1 MGQQERRHERPS
13 ILSNLIAPYVIAAGT
28 VTASPAMR
36 KLAILTIINA
46 LGNGLFA
53 TINIL
58 FYTQHLGFSIGVVSA
73 ALFAATVL
81 AIGGDFLSGKVS
93 DASSP
98 KPVFLSGLVLSALA
112 TALLLAVWNEVS
124 FVMALCLISLGQGL
138 CMSSNT
144 TLIRRLARENPA
156 LTRASLR
163 SLLTIGIS
171 AGALIAGVV
180 LDTETLRA
188 FQAAILANALTFVI
202 AAALLA
208 RISVPAKPPG
218 MPGRP
223 NPILPNHRFATF
235 SLANGVIGIYMH
247 ALSFAL
253 PLWAIMHHPGLTW
266 VVGVL
271 VAVNALLT
279 ATFQV
284 PASAGISNINSASCR
299 LVIGA
304 ICIASSYVF
313 FVAGWSASTAVLILA
328 LVLFLALHTMGEVLY
343 SAGTM
348 ELLFRL
354 APESQQG
361 QYGAFYGISNGLMAS
376 LAPAV
381 LGFAIATTGGWGWW
395 LLASLTIALAFVVRV
410 VSMREHN
417 VASPDPIEVVTN

>member
-1 MGQQERRHERPS
+1 M
-13 ILSNLIAPYVIAAGT
+13 
-28 VTASPAMR
+28 
-36 KLAILTIINA
+36 
-46 LGNGLFA
+46 
-53 TINIL
+53 
-58 FYTQHLGFSIGVVSA
+58 
-73 ALFAATVL
+73 
-81 AIGGDFLSGKVS
+81 
-93 DASSP
+93 
-98 KPVFLSGLVLSALA
+98 
-112 TALLLAVWNEVS
+112 
-124 FVMALCLISLGQGL
+124 
-138 CMSSNT
+138 
-144 TLIRRLARENPA
+144 
-156 LTRASLR
+156 
-163 SLLTIGIS
+163 
-171 AGALIAGVV
+171 
-180 LDTETLRA
+180 
-188 FQAAILANALTFVI
+188 
-202 AAALLA
+202 
-208 RISVPAKPPG
+208 
-218 MPGRP
+218 
-223 NPILPNHRFATF
+223 
-235 SLANGVIGIYMH
+235 IGIYMH

-253 PLWAIMHHPGLTW
+253 PLRAIMHHPGLTW